1 MQKHSKVRRIAQFSF
16 GILFATALII
26 APIVSAQSD
35 PQFQERITQ
44 IKRALALN
52 KELIGGYTWEEQQ
65 TISIK
70 GQVKKQALYQV
81 QMGADGQLQKT
92 ELDPATPPS
101 EGRSHGIKHRIV
113 AEKTEEFDTYAKQ
126 LGELAQLYLGGQPGR
141 LQELY
146 QTGGVTFG
154 PASTPQEVRIIL
166 NSYAK
171 PGDSATIVF
180 NTTQNAVQSIKISSY
195 LNDHK
200 DAVNIDAQYR
210 QEPNGMSHVAVL
222 VLDGVSKHLTI
233 ETQSS
238 NYRLI

>member
-1 MQKHSKVRRIAQFSF
+1 MQNYPKLCR
-16 GILFATALII
+16 FAGRSWGMIVAVALLM
-26 APIVSAQSD
+26 APIASAQGD

-44 IKRALALN
+44 IKQALALN

-70 GQVKKQALYQV
+70 GQVKKNALYQV

-92 ELDPATPPS
+92 ELDPTTPPS
-101 EGRSHGIKHRIV
+101 DGRSHGIKHRIV

-126 LGELAQLYLGGQPGR
+126 VGELAQLYLGGQPGR

-154 PASTPQEVRIIL
+154 PSSTTQEVRIIL

-180 NTTQNAVQSIKISSY
+180 NTVQNAVQSIKISSY
-195 LNDHK
+195 LNDRK
-200 DAVNIDAQYR
+200 DVVNIDAQYR
-210 QEPNGMSHVAVL
+210 QEPNGMSHVAIL

-233 ETQSS
+233 ETQNS